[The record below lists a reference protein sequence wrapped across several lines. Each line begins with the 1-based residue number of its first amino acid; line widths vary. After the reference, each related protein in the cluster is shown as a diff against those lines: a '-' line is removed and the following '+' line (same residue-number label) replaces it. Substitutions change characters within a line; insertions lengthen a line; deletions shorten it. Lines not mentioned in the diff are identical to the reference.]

1 MRNRLRLARVAGAVA
16 VAALALTA
24 CGQASEAESGDGK
37 PSVVAS
43 TDVYGAIAQA
53 VAGGDATVTSLFAN
67 PTGDPHE
74 FEPSAQDT
82 LTVKKASVL
91 VFNGGHYDAYME
103 QAAEG
108 TAAAKVDAVAVQSGT
123 TAAEHGDA
131 NEHDHA
137 HENEHVFYD
146 LPTMQK
152 VATAVAQALSEKD
165 TAHREGYESRAREF
179 GTRLDGV
186 IGQARAIGQ
195 ANPGAKIAAT
205 EPVAGY
211 LLTLAGLT
219 DVAPARYT
227 AAIESGTD
235 PAPADIAAANALVS
249 DKQVR
254 AVVLNSQ
261 TESPVTSALAKTAET
276 AGVPVVR
283 VTESLP
289 EGVDDYVA
297 WQAENVQ
304 RLASALAPRP

>member
-1 MRNRLRLARVAGAVA
+1 MRNRLRLARAAGAVA

-24 CGQASEAESGDGK
+24 CGTASSGSGDGK
-37 PSVVAS
+37 PAVVAS

-53 VAGGDATVTSLFAN
+53 VAGSDATVTSLFAN

-82 LTVKKASVL
+82 LKVKKAAVL
-91 VFNGGHYDAYME
+91 VYNGGHYDAYME

-108 TAAAKVDAVAVQSGT
+108 TSAAKVDAVSLQSPK
-123 TAAEHGDA
+123 A
-131 NEHDHA
+131 
-137 HENEHVFYD
+137 ENEHVFYD
-146 LPTMQK
+146 LPTVQK
-152 VATAVAQALSEKD
+152 VAAAVAKALAEKD
-165 TAHREGYESRAREF
+165 AAHREGYESRATAF
-179 GTRLDGV
+179 ATKLDTV

-195 ANPGAKIAAT
+195 ANPGAKVAAT

-249 DKQVR
+249 EKQVR
-254 AVVLNSQ
+254 AVVLNAQ

-289 EGVDDYVA
+289 AGVDDYIA
-297 WQAENVQ
+297 WQGGNVKA
-304 RLASALAPRP
+304 LSDALAPRP

>member
-1 MRNRLRLARVAGAVA
+1 MRNRLRLTRVAGAVA
-16 VAALALTA
+16 ALALALTA
-24 CGQASEAESGDGK
+24 CGTASSDSSDGK
-37 PSVVAS
+37 PAVVAS
-43 TDVYGAIAQA
+43 TDVYGAIATA

-82 LTVKKASVL
+82 LKVKKASVL

-103 QAAEG
+103 KAAEG
-108 TAAAKVDAVAVQSGT
+108 AAAAKVDA
-123 TAAEHGDA
+123 AALQDPKS
-131 NEHDHA
+131 
-137 HENEHVFYD
+137 ENEHVFYD

-152 VATAVAQALSEKD
+152 VATAVAKALAEKD
-165 TAHREGYESRAREF
+165 DAHRAGYESRAAAF
-179 GTRLDGV
+179 STKLDTV
-186 IGQARAIGQ
+186 IGQARAIGH
-195 ANPGAKIAAT
+195 ANPGAKVAAT
-205 EPVAGY
+205 EPVAGH

-235 PAPADIAAANALVS
+235 PAPAEIAAANALVS
-249 DKQVR
+249 GKQVR
-254 AVVLNSQ
+254 AVVLNAQ

-289 EGVDDYVA
+289 AGVDDYIA
-297 WQAENVQ
+297 WQAGNVKA
-304 RLASALAPRP
+304 LSDALAPRP

>member
-1 MRNRLRLARVAGAVA
+1 MRNRLRLTRAAGAVA
-16 VAALALTA
+16 ALALALTA
-24 CGQASEAESGDGK
+24 CGTSSSDSGDGK
-37 PSVVAS
+37 PAVVAS
-43 TDVYGAIAQA
+43 TDVYGAIATA

-82 LTVKKASVL
+82 LKVKKAAVL
-91 VFNGGHYDAYME
+91 VFNGGHYDAYIE

-108 TAAAKVDAVAVQSGT
+108 AAAAKIDAVALQDPKG
-123 TAAEHGDA
+123 
-131 NEHDHA
+131 
-137 HENEHVFYD
+137 ENEHVFYD

-152 VATAVAQALSEKD
+152 VATAVAKALAEKD
-165 TAHREGYESRAREF
+165 AAHREGYESRAAAF
-179 GTRLDGV
+179 STKLDTV
-186 IGQARAIGQ
+186 IGQARAIGH

-219 DVAPARYT
+219 DAAPARYT

-249 DKQVR
+249 SQQVR
-254 AVVLNSQ
+254 AVVLNAQ
-261 TESPVTSALAKTAET
+261 TESPVTAALAKTAET
-276 AGVPVVR
+276 AGVPVVK

-289 EGVDDYVA
+289 AGVDDYIA
-297 WQAENVQ
+297 WQASNVKA
-304 RLASALAPRP
+304 LSDALAPRP

>member
-1 MRNRLRLARVAGAVA
+1 MRNRLRLTRVAGAVA
-16 VAALALTA
+16 ALALALTA
-24 CGQASEAESGDGK
+24 CGTASSDSNDGK
-37 PSVVAS
+37 PAVVAS
-43 TDVYGAIAQA
+43 TDVYGAIATA

-82 LTVKKASVL
+82 LKVKKASVL

-103 QAAEG
+103 KAAEG
-108 TAAAKVDAVAVQSGT
+108 AAAAKVDA
-123 TAAEHGDA
+123 AALQDPKS
-131 NEHDHA
+131 
-137 HENEHVFYD
+137 ENEHVFYD

-152 VATAVAQALSEKD
+152 VATAVAKALAEKD
-165 TAHREGYESRAREF
+165 DAHRAGYESRAAAF
-179 GTRLDGV
+179 STKLDTV
-186 IGQARAIGQ
+186 IGQARAIGH
-195 ANPGAKIAAT
+195 ANPGAKVAAT
-205 EPVAGY
+205 EPVAGH

-235 PAPADIAAANALVS
+235 PAPAEIAAANALVS
-249 DKQVR
+249 GKQVR
-254 AVVLNSQ
+254 AVVLNAQ

-289 EGVDDYVA
+289 AGVDDYIA
-297 WQAENVQ
+297 WQAGNVKA
-304 RLASALAPRP
+304 LSDALAPRP

>member
-1 MRNRLRLARVAGAVA
+1 MRIRTRLVQCVGTVA
-16 VAALALTA
+16 VTAAALAA
-24 CGQASEAESGDGK
+24 CGSTPSDGGGE
-37 PSVVAS
+37 PTVVAS
-43 TDVYGAIAQA
+43 TDVYGAIAKA
-53 VAGGDATVTSLFAN
+53 VAGTDATVTSLFSN

-82 LTVKKASVL
+82 LKVKKASVL
-91 VFNGGHYDAYME
+91 VYNGGHYDAYME
-103 QAAEG
+103 KAADG
-108 TAAAKVDAVAVQSGT
+108 ASAAKIDAASLQSPEG
-123 TAAEHGDA
+123 
-131 NEHDHA
+131 
-137 HENEHVFYD
+137 ENEHVFYD

-152 VATAVAQALSEKD
+152 VADALAKALADKD
-165 TAHREGYESRAREF
+165 SAHREGYENRAKAF
-179 GTRLDGV
+179 ATKLDAV
-186 IGQARAIGQ
+186 IAQARAIGH
-195 ANPGAKIAAT
+195 ANPGAKVAAT

-249 DKQVR
+249 GKQVR

-261 TESPVTSALAKTAET
+261 TENPVTTALAKTADT
-276 AGVPVVR
+276 SGIPVVK

-297 WQAENVQ
+297 WQAANVKY
-304 RLASALAPRP
+304 LSDALAPRP

>member
-1 MRNRLRLARVAGAVA
+1 MRNRLRLTRVAGAVA

-24 CGQASEAESGDGK
+24 CGTSSSDAGDGK
-37 PSVVAS
+37 PAVVAS
-43 TDVYGAIAQA
+43 TDVYGAVAQA

-82 LTVKKASVL
+82 LKVKKAAVL
-91 VFNGGHYDAYME
+91 VYNGGHYDAYIE

-108 TAAAKVDAVAVQSGT
+108 AAAAKVDAVSLQDPKS
-123 TAAEHGDA
+123 
-131 NEHDHA
+131 
-137 HENEHVFYD
+137 ENEHVFYD

-152 VATAVAQALSEKD
+152 VATAVAKALAEKD
-165 TAHREGYESRAREF
+165 AAHREGYESRAAAF
-179 GTRLDGV
+179 STKLDTV
-186 IGQARAIGQ
+186 IGQARAIGR
-195 ANPGAKIAAT
+195 ANPGGKIAAT

-211 LLTLAGLT
+211 LLALAGLT
-219 DVAPARYT
+219 DAAPARYT

-249 DKQVR
+249 GKQVR
-254 AVVLNSQ
+254 AVVLNAQ
-261 TESPVTSALAKTAET
+261 TESPVTAALAKTAET

-289 EGVDDYVA
+289 AGVDDYIA
-297 WQAENVQ
+297 WQASNVKA
-304 RLASALAPRP
+304 LSDALAPRP

>member
-1 MRNRLRLARVAGAVA
+1 MRIRHRLAQVVGATA

-24 CGQASEAESGDGK
+24 CGTAASESGDGK
-37 PSVVAS
+37 PAIVAS
-43 TDVYGAIAQA
+43 TDVYGAVAKA
-53 VAGGDATVTSLFAN
+53 VAGDDASVTSLFTN

-82 LTVKKASVL
+82 LKVKKAAVL
-91 VFNGGHYDAYME
+91 VYNGGHYDAYME
-103 QAAEG
+103 KAAEG
-108 TAAAKVDAVAVQSGT
+108 ASAAKVDAVALH
-123 TAAEHGDA
+123 APKGD
-131 NEHDHA
+131 
-137 HENEHVFYD
+137 NEHVFYD

-152 VATAVAQALSEKD
+152 VAGAVAKALSDKD
-165 TAHREGYESRAREF
+165 SAHREGYESRAKAF
-179 GTRLDGV
+179 STKLDAV
-186 IGQARAIGQ
+186 IAQARAIGH

-249 DKQVR
+249 GKQVS

-261 TESPVTSALAKTAET
+261 TESPVTTALAKTADT
-276 AGVPVVR
+276 AGVPVVK

-289 EGVDDYVA
+289 AGVDDYVT
-297 WQAENVQ
+297 WQAGNVKSLSDA
-304 RLASALAPRP
+304 LASRP

>member
-1 MRNRLRLARVAGAVA
+1 MRIRHRLTQAVGATAVA
-16 VAALALTA
+16 VLALTA
-24 CGQASEAESGDGK
+24 CGTASSDSGDGK
-37 PSVVAS
+37 PSIVAS
-43 TDVYGAIAQA
+43 TDVYGAIATA
-53 VAGGDATVTSLFAN
+53 VAGEDATVTSLFTN

-91 VFNGGHYDAYME
+91 VYNGGHYDAYME
-103 QAAEG
+103 KAAEG
-108 TAAAKVDAVAVQSGT
+108 ASAAKVDATSIQSPKG
-123 TAAEHGDA
+123 
-131 NEHDHA
+131 
-137 HENEHVFYD
+137 ENEHVFYD

-152 VATAVAQALSEKD
+152 VADAVAKALAEKD
-165 TAHREGYESRAREF
+165 AAHREGYVGRAKAF
-179 GTRLDGV
+179 STKLDAV
-186 IGQARAIGQ
+186 IAQARAIGQ
-195 ANPGAKIAAT
+195 ANPGAKVAAT

-249 DKQVR
+249 GKQVR

-261 TESPVTSALAKTAET
+261 TENPVTNALAKTAET
-276 AGVPVVR
+276 AGVPVVK

-289 EGVDDYVA
+289 AGVDDYVT
-297 WQAENVQ
+297 WQAGNVKS
-304 RLASALAPRP
+304 LSDALAPRP

>member
-1 MRNRLRLARVAGAVA
+1 MRNRLRLTRVAGAVA
-16 VAALALTA
+16 ALALALTA
-24 CGQASEAESGDGK
+24 CGTASSDSSDGK
-37 PSVVAS
+37 PAVVAS
-43 TDVYGAIAQA
+43 TDVYGAIATA

-82 LTVKKASVL
+82 LKVKKASVL

-108 TAAAKVDAVAVQSGT
+108 AAAAKVDA
-123 TAAEHGDA
+123 AALQDPKS
-131 NEHDHA
+131 
-137 HENEHVFYD
+137 ENEHVFYD

-152 VATAVAQALSEKD
+152 VATAVAKALAEKD
-165 TAHREGYESRAREF
+165 DAHRAGYESRAAAF
-179 GTRLDGV
+179 STKLDTV
-186 IGQARAIGQ
+186 IGQARAIGH
-195 ANPGAKIAAT
+195 ANPGAKVAAT
-205 EPVAGY
+205 EPVAGH

-235 PAPADIAAANALVS
+235 PAPAEIAAANALVS

-254 AVVLNSQ
+254 AVVLNAQ

-289 EGVDDYVA
+289 AGVDDYIA
-297 WQAENVQ
+297 WQAGNVKA
-304 RLASALAPRP
+304 LSDALAPRP

>member
-1 MRNRLRLARVAGAVA
+1 MRNRLRLTRVAGAVTA
-16 VAALALTA
+16 VALALTA
-24 CGQASEAESGDGK
+24 CGTASSDSNDGK
-37 PSVVAS
+37 PAVVAS
-43 TDVYGAIAQA
+43 TDVYGAVAKA
-53 VAGGDATVTSLFAN
+53 VAGDDATVTSLFAN

-82 LTVKKASVL
+82 LKVKKAAVL
-91 VFNGGHYDAYME
+91 VYNGGHYDAYME

-108 TAAAKVDAVAVQSGT
+108 TSAAKVDAVAVQSGT

-152 VATAVAQALSEKD
+152 VAAAVAKALAEKD
-165 TAHREGYESRAREF
+165 AAHREGYESRAAAF
-179 GTRLDGV
+179 STKLDTV
-186 IGQARAIGQ
+186 IGQARAIGH

-249 DKQVR
+249 GKQVR
-254 AVVLNSQ
+254 AVVLNAQ
-261 TESPVTSALAKTAET
+261 TESPVTAALAKTAET
-276 AGVPVVR
+276 AGVPVVK

-289 EGVDDYVA
+289 AGVDDYTA
-297 WQAENVQ
+297 WQAGNVKA
-304 RLASALAPRP
+304 LSDALAPRP

>member
-1 MRNRLRLARVAGAVA
+1 MRNRLRLTRVAGAVA
-16 VAALALTA
+16 ALALALTA
-24 CGQASEAESGDGK
+24 CGTASSDSSDGK
-37 PSVVAS
+37 PAVVAS
-43 TDVYGAIAQA
+43 TNVYGAIATA

-82 LTVKKASVL
+82 LKVKKASVL

-103 QAAEG
+103 KAAEG
-108 TAAAKVDAVAVQSGT
+108 AAAAKVDA
-123 TAAEHGDA
+123 AALQDPKS
-131 NEHDHA
+131 
-137 HENEHVFYD
+137 ENEHVFYD

-152 VATAVAQALSEKD
+152 VATAVAKALAEKD
-165 TAHREGYESRAREF
+165 DAHRAGYESRAAAF
-179 GTRLDGV
+179 STKLDTV
-186 IGQARAIGQ
+186 IGQARAIGH
-195 ANPGAKIAAT
+195 ANPGAKVAAT
-205 EPVAGY
+205 EPVAGH

-235 PAPADIAAANALVS
+235 PAPAEIAAANALVS
-249 DKQVR
+249 GKQVR
-254 AVVLNSQ
+254 AVVLNAQ

-289 EGVDDYVA
+289 AGVDDYIA
-297 WQAENVQ
+297 WQAGNVKA
-304 RLASALAPRP
+304 LSDALAPRP

>member
-1 MRNRLRLARVAGAVA
+1 MRNRLRLTRVAGAVA
-16 VAALALTA
+16 ALALALTA
-24 CGQASEAESGDGK
+24 CGTASSDSSDGK
-37 PSVVAS
+37 PAVVAS
-43 TDVYGAIAQA
+43 TDVYGAIATA

-82 LTVKKASVL
+82 LKVKKASVL

-103 QAAEG
+103 KAAEG
-108 TAAAKVDAVAVQSGT
+108 AAAAKVDAASLQDPKS
-123 TAAEHGDA
+123 
-131 NEHDHA
+131 
-137 HENEHVFYD
+137 ENEHVFYD

-152 VATAVAQALSEKD
+152 VATAVAKALAEKD
-165 TAHREGYESRAREF
+165 DAHRAGYESRAAAF
-179 GTRLDGV
+179 STKLDTV
-186 IGQARAIGQ
+186 IGQARAIGH
-195 ANPGAKIAAT
+195 ANPGAKVAAT
-205 EPVAGY
+205 EPVAGH

-235 PAPADIAAANALVS
+235 PAPAEIAAANALVS
-249 DKQVR
+249 GKQVR
-254 AVVLNSQ
+254 AVVLNAQ

-289 EGVDDYVA
+289 AGVDDYIA
-297 WQAENVQ
+297 WQAGNVKA
-304 RLASALAPRP
+304 LSDALAPRP

>member
-1 MRNRLRLARVAGAVA
+1 MRNRLRLTRVAGAVA
-16 VAALALTA
+16 ALALALTA
-24 CGQASEAESGDGK
+24 CGTSSSDTGDGK
-37 PSVVAS
+37 PAVVAS
-43 TDVYGAIAQA
+43 TDVYGAVAQA

-82 LTVKKASVL
+82 LKVKKAAVL

-108 TAAAKVDAVAVQSGT
+108 AAAAKVDAVALQDPKG
-123 TAAEHGDA
+123 
-131 NEHDHA
+131 
-137 HENEHVFYD
+137 ENEHVFYD

-152 VATAVAQALSEKD
+152 VATAVAKALAEKD
-165 TAHREGYESRAREF
+165 SAHREGYESRAAAF
-179 GTRLDGV
+179 STKLDTV
-186 IGQARAIGQ
+186 IGQARAIGH

-219 DVAPARYT
+219 DAAPARYT

-235 PAPADIAAANALVS
+235 PAPAEIAAANALVS
-249 DKQVR
+249 GKQVR
-254 AVVLNSQ
+254 AVVLNGQ
-261 TESPVTSALAKTAET
+261 TESPVTAALAKTAET
-276 AGVPVVR
+276 AGVPVVK

-289 EGVDDYVA
+289 AGVDDYVA
-297 WQAENVQ
+297 WQASNVKA
-304 RLASALAPRP
+304 LSDALAPRP

>member
-1 MRNRLRLARVAGAVA
+1 MRNRLRLTRVAGAVA
-16 VAALALTA
+16 ALALARTA
-24 CGQASEAESGDGK
+24 CGTASSDSSDGK
-37 PSVVAS
+37 PAVVAS
-43 TDVYGAIAQA
+43 TDVYGAIATA

-82 LTVKKASVL
+82 LKVKKASVL

-103 QAAEG
+103 KAAEG
-108 TAAAKVDAVAVQSGT
+108 AAAAKVDA
-123 TAAEHGDA
+123 AALQDPKS
-131 NEHDHA
+131 
-137 HENEHVFYD
+137 ENEHVFYD

-152 VATAVAQALSEKD
+152 VATAVAKALAEKD
-165 TAHREGYESRAREF
+165 DAHRAGYESRAAAF
-179 GTRLDGV
+179 STKLDTV
-186 IGQARAIGQ
+186 IGQARAIGH
-195 ANPGAKIAAT
+195 ANPGAKVAAT
-205 EPVAGY
+205 EPVAGH

-235 PAPADIAAANALVS
+235 PAPAEIAAANALVS
-249 DKQVR
+249 GKQVR
-254 AVVLNSQ
+254 AVVLNAQ

-289 EGVDDYVA
+289 AGVDDYIA
-297 WQAENVQ
+297 WQAGNVKA
-304 RLASALAPRP
+304 LSDALAPRP